1 MNKVALI
8 TGVTSGMGKC
18 MARGLLQMG
27 YTVLGIGRDF
37 EKLELC
43 KKEFGKNF
51 QGFECDVSDS
61 KKITFI
67 SSTIK
72 KLKLKPSLF
81 ILNAGTGSTETHGT
95 LDIKMHQETFQ
106 TNYFGS
112 MQWIQ
117 EWLPE
122 SMEEGATFVGISSLL
137 AKHSTPKTAAYC
149 ASKSALSS
157 AFESLRM
164 EYLNTP
170 LKFIT
175 VLPGPV
181 DTKMFKSENSVPFVQ
196 AAEKASEII
205 LKGVFK
211 GKNIV
216 AFPLFYNIFF
226 NLLRLLPTRIVAKI
240 LK

>member
-1 MNKVALI
+1 MNKIALI
-8 TGVTSGMGKC
+8 TGVTSGMGKS
-18 MARGLLQMG
+18 MARGLIQRG
-27 YTVLGIGRDF
+27 YTVLGIGRDL
-37 EKLELC
+37 EKLDLC
-43 KKEFGKNF
+43 KKEFGENF
-51 QGFECDVSDS
+51 QGFECDVSDF
-61 KKITFI
+61 KKITLT
-67 SSTIK
+67 SNMIK

-81 ILNAGTGSTETHGT
+81 ILNAGTGSIETHGS
-95 LDIKMHQETFQ
+95 LDINIHQETFQ
-106 TNYFGS
+106 TNYFGA

-117 EWLPE
+117 EWLPD
-122 SMEEGATFVGISSLL
+122 SMEEGATFVGISSILS
-137 AKHSTPKTAAYC
+137 KHATPKAAAYC

-181 DTKMFKSENSVPFVQ
+181 DTKMFKSEKPVPFVQ
-196 AAEKASEII
+196 GPERASEII
-205 LKGVFK
+205 LNGIFK
-211 GKNIV
+211 DKNII